1 MGSTLRSGSLTLF
14 FGETKVKLP
23 PTLLR
28 NEKDQFPTP
37 IQSSPPWFRKH
48 STLPSP
54 FTEYLYL
61 NSFSPNYMYI
71 YFSTENITFL
81 LLLTLSLV
89 AEGSAA
95 KAVER
100 LLRDNLSPRAPRLGQ
115 LNLPKEEKSSAARI
129 GLGLD
134 EGAPGAIAG
143 AGLGPRAPAQLGEW
157 GTRN

>member
-1 MGSTLRSGSLTLF
+1 
-14 FGETKVKLP
+14 
-23 PTLLR
+23 
-28 NEKDQFPTP
+28 
-37 IQSSPPWFRKH
+37 
-48 STLPSP
+48 
-54 FTEYLYL
+54 
-61 NSFSPNYMYI
+61 MYI
-71 YFSTENITFL
+71 YFSTDNITFL
-81 LLLTLSLV
+81 LLLILSLV

-100 LLRDNLSPRAPRLGQ
+100 LLRDNLSPRASRLGQ

-134 EGAPGAIAG
+134 EGAPGALAG